1 MAEFTQTINR
11 HILLLLVNTLC
22 KRTIDILT
30 KRTIVT
36 GV

>member
-22 KRTIDILT
+22 KRAIDTPT